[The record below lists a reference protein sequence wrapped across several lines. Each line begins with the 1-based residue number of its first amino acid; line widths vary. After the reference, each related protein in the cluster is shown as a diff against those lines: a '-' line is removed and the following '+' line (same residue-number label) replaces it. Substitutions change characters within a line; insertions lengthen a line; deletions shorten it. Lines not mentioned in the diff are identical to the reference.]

1 LWASSSSVACCCH
14 GMATVRRRGNGE
26 PDSIRSR
33 SSIGAVGGCWRL
45 GPAIAGS
52 RAVLAVGRD
61 RGVGQGRVGKGT
73 GLPSAEQGTKTEAE
87 HRGSS
92 PAAWCM
98 WPVLVR
104 MTLER
109 TGVCMASV
117 HLCSWLAGVLR
128 YLLAA
133 VGRYLDRD
141 AMAAVGAAQRAD
153 PEP

>member
-1 LWASSSSVACCCH
+1 
-14 GMATVRRRGNGE
+14 
-26 PDSIRSR
+26 
-33 SSIGAVGGCWRL
+33 
-45 GPAIAGS
+45 
-52 RAVLAVGRD
+52 
-61 RGVGQGRVGKGT
+61 
-73 GLPSAEQGTKTEAE
+73 
-87 HRGSS
+87 
-92 PAAWCM
+92 M

-117 HLCSWLAGVLR
+117 HLYSWRAGDLR

-133 VGRYLDRD
+133 VGRYPDRE